1 MWYSGLGHFGYIHL
15 WDKFSFL
22 SQNVKAIKS
31 CTLSKVKCKIYLAF
45 STSSSVFKRGLNPI
59 RALGR
64 GKYVCGGQLN
74 SCWTVV
80 WSALVIHSNTSS
92 SSSHCGQ
99 LMATD
104 GPDKSYERPG
114 AMGDTVNEVG
124 VANLGS
130 NTLDS
135 SRTFRQAFARLTRPA
150 GTLRYKQKAS
160 GAI

>member
-1 MWYSGLGHFGYIHL
+1 MCDTQVQVISAIYICGI
-15 WDKFSFL
+15 SFPFCHKMSKPL
-22 SQNVKAIKS
+22 KA
-31 CTLSKVKCKIYLAF
+31 VHYQKCKIYLAF

-92 SSSHCGQ
+92 SSSHFGQ

-104 GPDKSYERPG
+104 GPDKRPG

-124 VANLGS
+124 VAYLGS

-135 SRTFRQAFARLTRPA
+135 SRTFRQAVSRLTRPA
-150 GTLRYKQKAS
+150 GTLRYKQEAS